1 VSVVADPNAAVNDLA
16 DRFWD
21 GVLERDPLWATVLG
35 DERFNDRWPDLGA
48 DGRAAD
54 EAAYRSVLSEAAAIP
69 ADGLEPEQ
77 VITRDL
83 LILVAE
89 NHLEALAQ
97 KQYQLAV
104 DHMSGPQIWP
114 AQAAQY
120 QPADTP
126 ERLELL
132 LTRYAAFPAM
142 IEQYVSTLAEGV
154 ADGRTAARVPVR
166 RAIEQVDRLLAMP
179 SAAAPATTMV
189 EVGDNDRGRV
199 TEAVEKHIYAG
210 LRRLRDYLAD
220 EYEPHARQQ
229 PGLSATPGG
238 DAAYRLAIRMQ
249 TTIDTTAEEVH
260 AFGLA
265 DLEAI
270 EAEKDEVARRLGHA
284 DRHALRVGLADD
296 PANHTDD
303 PDALVRLAQEQTERA
318 YAAAPQYFGRLP
330 SANCHVKPVEA
341 YREVESPPAFYMPPS
356 IDGSRQG
363 QYYINTYQ
371 PMERQLHKIAAIT
384 FHEATPGHHFQ
395 IGIEMELKGLP
406 AFRTLGAR
414 MAGVAYVEG
423 WGLYCERLADEMGL
437 YLNDQERLGMLD
449 AQSFRAARL
458 VVDSGLHAMD
468 WTREQAIEFMHER
481 GSLPPV
487 DAAIEVDR
495 YTIWPGQA
503 LSYKLG
509 QREIE
514 RARVEVTD
522 AMGDRFDLRA
532 FHDEVL
538 AHGSLPL
545 ATLRREIPAWVEAA
559 VTRDAPA
566 S

>member
-1 VSVVADPNAAVNDLA
+1 MSVVADPNAAVNDLA

-54 EAAYRSVLSEAAAIP
+54 EAAYRSVLEDASRIP

-114 AQAAQY
+114 AQVAQY

-132 LTRYAAFPAM
+132 LTRFAAYPAM

-154 ADGRTAARVPVR
+154 TDGRTAAAVPVR
-166 RAIEQVDRLLAMP
+166 RAIEQIDRLIAIP
-179 SAAAPATTMV
+179 AAAAPATTMAQV
-189 EVGDNDRGRV
+189 AEEHRERVAAAVGEHV
-199 TEAVEKHIYAG
+199 HAG

-249 TTIDTTAEEVH
+249 TTVDTTAEEVH
-260 AFGLA
+260 AFGLS

-270 EAEKDEVARRLGHA
+270 ETEKDEIARRLGHG
-284 DRHALRVGLADD
+284 DRHALRAALAGD

-303 PDALVRLAQEQTERA
+303 PEALVRLAQEQTDRA
-318 YAAAPQYFGRLP
+318 YAAAPRYFGRLP
-330 SANCHVKPVEA
+330 SANCYVKAVEA

-356 IDGSRQG
+356 VDGSRQG

-371 PMERQLHKIAAIT
+371 PAERQLHRIAAIT

-395 IGIEMELKGLP
+395 IGLEMELDGLP
-406 AFRTLGAR
+406 AFRTLGSR
-414 MAGVAYVEG
+414 MAGVAYAEG
-423 WGLYCERLADEMGL
+423 WGLYCERLADEMDL
-437 YLNDQERLGMLD
+437 YVSDEERLGMLE

-458 VVDSGLHAMD
+458 VVDSGLHAMG
-468 WTREQAIEFMHER
+468 WTREQAIDFMHDR

-514 RARVEVTD
+514 RARAEVSE

-545 ATLRREIPAWVEAA
+545 ATLRREILGWVEAA
-559 VTRDAPA
+559 VGNTA
-566 S
+566 SA